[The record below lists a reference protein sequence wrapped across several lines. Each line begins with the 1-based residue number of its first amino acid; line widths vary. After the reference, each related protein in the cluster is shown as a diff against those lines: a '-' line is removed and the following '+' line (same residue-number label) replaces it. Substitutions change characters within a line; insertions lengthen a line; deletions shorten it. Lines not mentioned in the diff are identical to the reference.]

1 MSGNNST
8 LGSEWVRLNVG
19 GKSELG
25 LSPTLNMANWKAM
38 CREIPLMYFIA
49 NPIKIGGQGVIV
61 ELDETFISHNKYW
74 RGRNLDLETGRTNT
88 CVFGG
93 IERGTKKM
101 FLVPV
106 PDVTKETLWH
116 YIDKYV
122 EKGSYI
128 MTDGLRSYGGLD
140 NWDVKNFQHDVV
152 LHKYYF
158 VDPENP
164 WIHTNSIEST
174 WQKFKHEQIKN
185 KYGTKEELFTSYI
198 DEFIW
203 KRQFKENRMYEFWK
217 IIYRL
222 YFKC

>member
-1 MSGNNST
+1 
-8 LGSEWVRLNVG
+8 
-19 GKSELG
+19 
-25 LSPTLNMANWKAM
+25 
-38 CREIPLMYFIA
+38 
-49 NPIKIGGQGVIV
+49 
-61 ELDETFISHNKYW
+61 
-74 RGRNLDLETGRTNT
+74 
-88 CVFGG
+88 
-93 IERGTKKM
+93 
-101 FLVPV
+101 
-106 PDVTKETLWH
+106 
-116 YIDKYV
+116 
-122 EKGSYI
+122 

-217 IIYRL
+217 TIYRL